1 MIEAADGTG
10 FSPLGRLWRIELPLA
25 APLILAGVRT
35 SVIIGIGTATI
46 GSTVGALTLGS
57 PIIDGLSG
65 GNPAF
70 VLQGTVLVAL
80 FAVAVDL
87 AFGEVER
94 GWGGGESRGD
104 VILRC
109 ERSEPRRML
118 KQKAFIGDGHPS
130 RLRCAEHLRMTWF
143 RTLGLPRPPLLRGSS
158 KVERKRA
165 LVGSDSS
172 DHMAGAGNAWRVGVL
187 FSRKGYMQVPES
199 EHFRGTALAIEEINL
214 AGGVLGRPIEPVCY
228 DPESSP
234 ELYRRSAEKLLT
246 EDGISTIFGC
256 CTSSSRKAILATVER
271 RNALLWYP
279 SLYEGFE
286 YSPNVIYTGAA
297 PNQNSLQLARY
308 LFATYGRSF
317 YLVGSDYIYPRRSN
331 RIMRDVVSRE
341 GGEVVAETYVP
352 VTPHHD
358 QIRRVV
364 EDIRRKAPSVVF
376 STVVG
381 QGGQAL
387 YRIFREAG
395 LDPRTMPIASLT
407 MGEGEIRAIGPEL
420 CVGHITSAPYFSTV
434 ATPGQSPLR
443 RGLSRPFRP
452 RCAGDDVCRGGLF
465 PDPCVRRCAAPGEV
479 ARHPAP
485 GGSRARHR
493 I

>member
-1 MIEAADGTG
+1 M
-10 FSPLGRLWRIELPLA
+10 
-25 APLILAGVRT
+25 
-35 SVIIGIGTATI
+35 
-46 GSTVGALTLGS
+46 
-57 PIIDGLSG
+57 
-65 GNPAF
+65 
-70 VLQGTVLVAL
+70 
-80 FAVAVDL
+80 
-87 AFGEVER
+87 
-94 GWGGGESRGD
+94 
-104 VILRC
+104 
-109 ERSEPRRML
+109 
-118 KQKAFIGDGHPS
+118 
-130 RLRCAEHLRMTWF
+130 
-143 RTLGLPRPPLLRGSS
+143 
-158 KVERKRA
+158 
-165 LVGSDSS
+165 GSDTS

-234 ELYRRSAEKLLT
+234 ELYRRSAERLLT

-317 YLVGSDYIYPRRSN
+317 YLVGSDYIYPRESN

-341 GGEVVAETYVP
+341 GGEVVAEAYVP
-352 VTPHHD
+352 VTPSHD
-358 QIRRVV
+358 QLRRVV

-387 YRIFREAG
+387 YRSFREAG

-434 ATPGQSPLR
+434 DTPANRRFVEAYRAHFGRDAPVTMYAEAAYFQIHVFADALR
-443 RGLSRPFRP
+443 RAKSLDTQRLAEAALGTEFDAPQGRIRIDPDNNHTYLHP
-452 RCAGDDVCRGGLF
+452 RIGMANEHGDFDVVWEAKAPVK
-465 PDPCVRRCAAPGEV
+465 PDPYLVDHVYDHA
-479 ARHPAP
+479 
-485 GGSRARHR
+485 
-493 I
+493 

>member
-1 MIEAADGTG
+1 MGPGSGDHISSSAA
-10 FSPLGRLWRIELPLA
+10 
-25 APLILAGVRT
+25 
-35 SVIIGIGTATI
+35 
-46 GSTVGALTLGS
+46 
-57 PIIDGLSG
+57 
-65 GNPAF
+65 
-70 VLQGTVLVAL
+70 
-80 FAVAVDL
+80 
-87 AFGEVER
+87 
-94 GWGGGESRGD
+94 
-104 VILRC
+104 
-109 ERSEPRRML
+109 
-118 KQKAFIGDGHPS
+118 
-130 RLRCAEHLRMTWF
+130 
-143 RTLGLPRPPLLRGSS
+143 
-158 KVERKRA
+158 
-165 LVGSDSS
+165 
-172 DHMAGAGNAWRVGVL
+172 NAWRVGVL

-317 YLVGSDYIYPRRSN
+317 YLVGSDYIYPRESN

-358 QIRRVV
+358 QLRRVV

-381 QGGQAL
+381 QGAQAL

-407 MGEGEIRAIGPEL
+407 MAEGEIRAIGPEL
-420 CVGHITSAPYFSTV
+420 CVGHVTSAPYFSTV
-434 ATPGQSPLR
+434 DTPANRRFVEAYRARFGRDAPVTMYAEAAYFQIHVFADALR
-443 RGLSRPFRP
+443 RARSLDTQRLAEAALGTEYDAPQGRIRIDPDNNHTFLYP
-452 RCAGDDVCRGGLF
+452 RIGMVNEHGDFDVVWEAKAPVK
-465 PDPCVRRCAAPGEV
+465 PDPYLVDHVYDHA
-479 ARHPAP
+479 
-485 GGSRARHR
+485 
-493 I
+493 

>member
-1 MIEAADGTG
+1 M
-10 FSPLGRLWRIELPLA
+10 
-25 APLILAGVRT
+25 
-35 SVIIGIGTATI
+35 
-46 GSTVGALTLGS
+46 
-57 PIIDGLSG
+57 
-65 GNPAF
+65 
-70 VLQGTVLVAL
+70 
-80 FAVAVDL
+80 
-87 AFGEVER
+87 
-94 GWGGGESRGD
+94 
-104 VILRC
+104 
-109 ERSEPRRML
+109 
-118 KQKAFIGDGHPS
+118 
-130 RLRCAEHLRMTWF
+130 
-143 RTLGLPRPPLLRGSS
+143 
-158 KVERKRA
+158 
-165 LVGSDSS
+165 GSDSS
-172 DHMAGAGNAWRVGVL
+172 DHLSGAANAWRVGVL

-308 LFATYGRSF
+308 LFATYGRTF
-317 YLVGSDYIYPRRSN
+317 YLVGSDYIYPRESN
-331 RIMRDVVSRE
+331 RIMRDVVARE

-434 ATPGQSPLR
+434 ATPANRRFVEAYRAHFGRDAPVTMYAEAAYFQIHVFADALR
-443 RGLSRPFRP
+443 RAKSLDTQRLAEAALGTEYDAPQGRIRIDPDNNHTFLRP
-452 RCAGDDVCRGGLF
+452 RIGMVNEHGDFDVVWEAKAAVK
-465 PDPCVRRCAAPGEV
+465 PDPYLVDHVYDHA
-479 ARHPAP
+479 
-485 GGSRARHR
+485 
-493 I
+493 

>member
-1 MIEAADGTG
+1 MG
-10 FSPLGRLWRIELPLA
+10 P
-25 APLILAGVRT
+25 
-35 SVIIGIGTATI
+35 
-46 GSTVGALTLGS
+46 
-57 PIIDGLSG
+57 
-65 GNPAF
+65 
-70 VLQGTVLVAL
+70 
-80 FAVAVDL
+80 
-87 AFGEVER
+87 
-94 GWGGGESRGD
+94 
-104 VILRC
+104 
-109 ERSEPRRML
+109 
-118 KQKAFIGDGHPS
+118 
-130 RLRCAEHLRMTWF
+130 
-143 RTLGLPRPPLLRGSS
+143 
-158 KVERKRA
+158 
-165 LVGSDSS
+165 DSS
-172 DHMAGAGNAWRVGVL
+172 DHISSAAANAWRVGVL

-214 AGGVLGRPIEPVCY
+214 AGGVLGRPIEPICY

-234 ELYRRSAEKLLT
+234 ELYRRFAERLLT

-317 YLVGSDYIYPRRSN
+317 YLVGSDYIYPRESN
-331 RIMRDVVSRE
+331 RIMRDVVERE
-341 GGEVVAETYVP
+341 GGDVVAETYVP
-352 VTPHHD
+352 VMPHHD
-358 QIRRVV
+358 QVRRVV

-434 ATPGQSPLR
+434 DTPANRRFVAAYRARFGRDAPMTMYAEAAYFQIHVFADALR
-443 RGLSRPFRP
+443 RAKSLDTQRLAEAALGTEYEAPQGRILIDPDNNHTYLHP
-452 RCAGDDVCRGGLF
+452 RIGMVNEHGDFDVVWEAKAPVK
-465 PDPCVRRCAAPGEV
+465 PDPYLVDHVYDHA
-479 ARHPAP
+479 
-485 GGSRARHR
+485 
-493 I
+493 

>member
-1 MIEAADGTG
+1 
-10 FSPLGRLWRIELPLA
+10 
-25 APLILAGVRT
+25 
-35 SVIIGIGTATI
+35 
-46 GSTVGALTLGS
+46 
-57 PIIDGLSG
+57 
-65 GNPAF
+65 
-70 VLQGTVLVAL
+70 
-80 FAVAVDL
+80 
-87 AFGEVER
+87 
-94 GWGGGESRGD
+94 
-104 VILRC
+104 
-109 ERSEPRRML
+109 
-118 KQKAFIGDGHPS
+118 
-130 RLRCAEHLRMTWF
+130 
-143 RTLGLPRPPLLRGSS
+143 
-158 KVERKRA
+158 
-165 LVGSDSS
+165 
-172 DHMAGAGNAWRVGVL
+172 MAGAGNAWRVGVL

-234 ELYRRSAEKLLT
+234 ELYRRSAERLLT

-317 YLVGSDYIYPRRSN
+317 YLVGSDYIYPRESN

-341 GGEVVAETYVP
+341 GGEVVAEAYVP
-352 VTPHHD
+352 VTPSHD
-358 QIRRVV
+358 QLRRVV

-387 YRIFREAG
+387 YRSFREAG

-434 ATPGQSPLR
+434 DTPANRRFVEAYRAHFGRDAPVTMYAEAAYFQIHVFADALR
-443 RGLSRPFRP
+443 RAKSLDTQRLAEAALGTEFDAPQGRIRIDPDNNHTYLHP
-452 RCAGDDVCRGGLF
+452 RIGMANEHGDFDVVWEAKAPVK
-465 PDPCVRRCAAPGEV
+465 PDPYLVDHVYDHA
-479 ARHPAP
+479 
-485 GGSRARHR
+485 
-493 I
+493 

>member
-1 MIEAADGTG
+1 
-10 FSPLGRLWRIELPLA
+10 
-25 APLILAGVRT
+25 
-35 SVIIGIGTATI
+35 
-46 GSTVGALTLGS
+46 
-57 PIIDGLSG
+57 
-65 GNPAF
+65 
-70 VLQGTVLVAL
+70 
-80 FAVAVDL
+80 
-87 AFGEVER
+87 
-94 GWGGGESRGD
+94 
-104 VILRC
+104 
-109 ERSEPRRML
+109 
-118 KQKAFIGDGHPS
+118 
-130 RLRCAEHLRMTWF
+130 
-143 RTLGLPRPPLLRGSS
+143 
-158 KVERKRA
+158 
-165 LVGSDSS
+165 VGSDTS

-234 ELYRRSAEKLLT
+234 ELYRRSAERLLT

-317 YLVGSDYIYPRRSN
+317 YLVGSDYIYPRESN

-341 GGEVVAETYVP
+341 GGEVVAEAYVP
-352 VTPHHD
+352 VTPSHD
-358 QIRRVV
+358 QLRRVV

-387 YRIFREAG
+387 YRSFREAG

-434 ATPGQSPLR
+434 DTPANRRFVEAYRAHFGRDAPVTMYAEAAYFQIHVFADALR
-443 RGLSRPFRP
+443 RAKSLDTQRLAEAALGTEFDAPQGRIRIDPDNNHTYLHP
-452 RCAGDDVCRGGLF
+452 RIGMANEHGDFDVVWEAKAPVK
-465 PDPCVRRCAAPGEV
+465 PDPYLVDHVYDHA
-479 ARHPAP
+479 
-485 GGSRARHR
+485 
-493 I
+493 